1 MTTSKRDYYQV
12 LGVSRSAS
20 DEEIKRAFRKLAME
34 YHPDRNKDLSAGE
47 RFKEINEAYQ
57 VLSDSRKRSNYDT
70 FGHAGVQSN
79 GGGFEGFD
87 NVGGFGDIFDAFFG
101 GSTRRAARTARQG
114 ADLRVELTLEFE
126 KAAFGSE
133 EEFVVRRREICSR
146 CRGAR
151 AEPGSPTHTCA
162 QCGGTGEVR
171 RRHQGIFGYF
181 TQISSCGSCRG
192 EGQIITDPCS
202 NCRGMGAES
211 RDRKMA
217 VSIPAGIEANTQLRL
232 TGEGH
237 AGENGGPPGDL
248 YVAIRVKKHEF
259 FQRHRYDVLYIQHI
273 DIAQAALGLTLD
285 VPTLDG
291 DAELQIPA
299 GTQSGNVIRLK
310 GRGIPQMRN
319 ARARGDQLVTVVVN
333 VPKSLTDE
341 QRQLLTRLAESFGG
355 TAPNGSKRD
364 GWFDKLKHTL
374 GADE

>member
-20 DEEIKRAFRKLAME
+20 DEDIKRAFRKLAME

-79 GGGFEGFD
+79 GGGFEGFE
-87 NVGGFGDIFDAFFG
+87 NFGGFGDIIDAFFG
-101 GSTRRAARTARQG
+101 GSTRRSARTARQG
-114 ADLRVELTLEFE
+114 ADLHVELTLEFE

-133 EEFVVRRREICSR
+133 EELDVRRHELCSR

-151 AEPGSPTHTCA
+151 SEPGSPPNTCA

-171 RRHQGIFGYF
+171 RRQQGIFGSF
-181 TQISSCGSCRG
+181 TQISPCGACRG
-192 EGQIITDPCS
+192 EGQILTNPCS
-202 NCRGMGAES
+202 NCRGLGTES
-211 RDRKMA
+211 RERKMA
-217 VSIPAGIEANTQLRL
+217 VSIPAGIEPNTQLRL

-237 AGENGGPPGDL
+237 AGEHGGPPGDL

-259 FQRHRYDVLYIQHI
+259 FQRQRYDVVYIQHI

-291 DAELQIPA
+291 GAELEIPA
-299 GTQSGNVIRLK
+299 GTQSGEVIRLK
-310 GRGIPQMRN
+310 GQGIPHMRN
-319 ARARGDQLVTVVVN
+319 TRARGDQLVTIIVN

-341 QRQLLTRLAESFGG
+341 QRQLLTRLSETFGG
-355 TAPNGSKRD
+355 TSPSGSKRD